1 MNIAALVQHTFSRQR
16 SCYTVPDAKRIIPFV
31 YWPFQSQLQVR
42 NLMTPWHN
50 KCKMWIGHYVGWW
63 ISSEIFEE
71 RSAVPLHIF
80 HAMQLNCTWSLES
93 HIKATIGFKIPKTS
107 TEHMQSLK
115 PIETLKQVLV
125 LLIKIESWVVKGTI
139 QKVSTLNSSTRENKK
154 VRTFWTT
161 IHKFHILH
169 VTQKRHSKLH
179 HSFTSMISASWSMM
193 CCKLITQ
200 DLMPMKQ
207 GQWVITSPRTPVRA
221 WQYPSLSSCH
231 GDLLQISEW
240 MSI

>member
-1 MNIAALVQHTFSRQR
+1 
-16 SCYTVPDAKRIIPFV
+16 
-31 YWPFQSQLQVR
+31 
-42 NLMTPWHN
+42 
-50 KCKMWIGHYVGWW
+50 
-63 ISSEIFEE
+63 
-71 RSAVPLHIF
+71 
-80 HAMQLNCTWSLES
+80 
-93 HIKATIGFKIPKTS
+93 
-107 TEHMQSLK
+107 MQSLK

-193 CCKLITQ
+193 CSKLITQ

-207 GQWVITSPRTPVRA
+207 DNG
-221 WQYPSLSSCH
+221 SLHPLELQFVPGKILHYLLTTEICYKYQSGRVHRLRSSTEKKF
-231 GDLLQISEW
+231 DFVE
-240 MSI
+240 

>member
-1 MNIAALVQHTFSRQR
+1 MNFTPTGITICNAAMFFFLEYRRAAHFCIKKENSFS
-16 SCYTVPDAKRIIPFV
+16 CNAAK
-31 YWPFQSQLQVR
+31 
-42 NLMTPWHN
+42 
-50 KCKMWIGHYVGWW
+50 
-63 ISSEIFEE
+63 
-71 RSAVPLHIF
+71 LHI
-80 HAMQLNCTWSLES
+80 WSLES

-154 VRTFWTT
+154 VPTFWTT
-161 IHKFHILH
+161 IHKVHPPCYPKEAFQ
-169 VTQKRHSKLH
+169 VAPQQW
-179 HSFTSMISASWSMM
+179 A
-193 CCKLITQ
+193 LIHDVLQTHY
-200 DLMPMKQ
+200 MRPNAHET
-207 GQWVITSPRTPVRA
+207 GQWGITSPRTPVRA

-240 MSI
+240 MST